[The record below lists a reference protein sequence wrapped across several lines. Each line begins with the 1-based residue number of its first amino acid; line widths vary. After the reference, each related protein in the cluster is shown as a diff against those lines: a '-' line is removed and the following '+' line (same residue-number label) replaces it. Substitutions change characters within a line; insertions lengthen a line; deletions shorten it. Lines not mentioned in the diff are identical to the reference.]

1 MYPDGAAHLS
11 AMSRL
16 QPRPTVRAIRPLVS
30 GLRMLGHDA
39 GVSELVIDIILAMT
53 LAASAAGGSHRRT
66 SFGARS

>member
-1 MYPDGAAHLS
+1 
-11 AMSRL
+11 
-16 QPRPTVRAIRPLVS
+16 
-30 GLRMLGHDA
+30 MLGHDA